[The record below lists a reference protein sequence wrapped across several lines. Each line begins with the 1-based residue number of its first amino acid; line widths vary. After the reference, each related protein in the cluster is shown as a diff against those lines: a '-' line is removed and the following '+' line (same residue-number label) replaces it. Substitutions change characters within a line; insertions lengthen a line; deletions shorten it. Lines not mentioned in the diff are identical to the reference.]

1 MGTNV
6 ATNAAL
12 KDASRRHAERR
23 EEKFKAAKRL
33 YESGRPLKRSGVG
46 VDERTIRQWAA
57 EHGWVRGVP
66 E

>member
-1 MGTNV
+1 MATNTT
-6 ATNAAL
+6 TNAAL
-12 KDASRRHAERR
+12 KDASKRHAERR

-33 YESGRPLKRSGVG
+33 YESGRALKRGGVG

-57 EHGWVRGVP
+57 EHGWARGTP